1 MFAINC
7 YFVQDVQAIEDISS
21 EAGELETFA
30 YKANTPEG
38 CYGLAGWINL
48 SAFSTLTTLK
58 VMYNVMSWSHSEV
71 PLKGL
76 CHELDLFPRN
86 NVLEVLG
93 IEVDMSIVIGSAR
106 EGQWGRLDSVLSR
119 GFSRLRRV
127 AIGVIFQETMG
138 LPEIAQLQQCE
149 EISRTH
155 FPCLRENAA
164 VELDFSARS
173 M

>member
-7 YFVQDVQAIEDISS
+7 YFIQDMQAIEDILS
-21 EAGELETFA
+21 EAGELETFT

-58 VMYNVMSWSHSEV
+58 VIYNVMSWSHSEV

-106 EGQWGRLDSVLSR
+106 EGQWGRLDSVLSH
-119 GFSRLRRV
+119 GFLHLRRV
-127 AIGVIFQETMG
+127 AISVIFQETMD

-149 EISRTH
+149 EI
-155 FPCLRENAA
+155 LRENAA
-164 VELDFSARS
+164 VELDFLARS